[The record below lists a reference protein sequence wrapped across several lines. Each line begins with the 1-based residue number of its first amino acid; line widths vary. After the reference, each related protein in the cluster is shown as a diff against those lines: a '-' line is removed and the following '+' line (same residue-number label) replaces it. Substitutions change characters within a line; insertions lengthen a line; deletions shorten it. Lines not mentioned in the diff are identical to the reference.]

1 MWPRKAFPKF
11 SLASI
16 PVEGMALAFIRVH
29 RSHVRERSCR
39 TALVRAWRQVN
50 WRMEQTSL
58 TLLGGPAHW
67 RLKKSAWSIT
77 DRVTGDPALLNSSYR
92 PRPNR
97 SICVYAL
104 DSYS

>member
-39 TALVRAWRQVN
+39 TALVRAWRQIN
-50 WRMEQTSL
+50 RRMAQTSL
-58 TLLGGPAHW
+58 THDQP
-67 RLKKSAWSIT
+67 I
-77 DRVTGDPALLNSSYR
+77 GD
-92 PRPNR
+92 
-97 SICVYAL
+97 
-104 DSYS
+104 